1 MYTKR
6 DSNQQMAPQPAS
18 IDLDTDKLDDKY
30 TDEFVDEDGNLPD
43 SLEYRRRMVDA
54 GPRIYEQETDT
65 VRASIGLSGILDND
79 DRWDVSATYGRNDSV
94 DGVQNSIHAGN
105 MEKSIYANQ
114 DLWFSGDEIDQDFLE
129 SEGILYTE
137 QNKGGNEQFIT
148 AAGYAGV
155 TDSDIGYA
163 MGIENRYE
171 SGYYTPDEITQ
182 KGESTA
188 AQQDPTSG
196 DYSVQSAYF
205 EANMPV
211 LDDITLEGALRYD
224 NYSTFGGATTW
235 KLGATWNVTDTFMLR
250 SVIATGFR
258 APSVSELYG
267 GNSGSFDY
275 LADPWGNEQDAQI
288 LVNYTGD
295 ENLKPE

>member
-1 MYTKR
+1 M
-6 DSNQQMAPQPAS
+6 
-18 IDLDTDKLDDKY
+18 
-30 TDEFVDEDGNLPD
+30 
-43 SLEYRRRMVDA
+43 
-54 GPRIYEQETDT
+54 
-65 VRASIGLSGILDND
+65 
-79 DRWDVSATYGRNDSV
+79 
-94 DGVQNSIHAGN
+94 
-105 MEKSIYANQ
+105 
-114 DLWFSGDEIDQDFLE
+114 
-129 SEGILYTE
+129 
-137 QNKGGNEQFIT
+137 
-148 AAGYAGV
+148 AAGYAGI

-235 KLGATWNVTDTFMLR
+235 KIGATWNVTDTFMLR

-295 ENLKPE
+295 ENLKPEESESLTFGAVWEVTDGLSTTIDYWAFDITDAITRLDVQNEMNKCYDGDLSACDAINITPDGDLSNMTSAVNKCRLAENVRYRLEC